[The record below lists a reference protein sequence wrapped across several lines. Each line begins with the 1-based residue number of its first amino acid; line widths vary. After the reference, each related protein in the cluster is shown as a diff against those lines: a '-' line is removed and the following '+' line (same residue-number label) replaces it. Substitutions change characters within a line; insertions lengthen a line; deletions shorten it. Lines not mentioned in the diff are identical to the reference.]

1 MTTSAP
7 STVKHPPRA
16 AFSIAH
22 PLDDFYAQMG
32 LTLPPLQEVDG
43 EPLPQPYSRL
53 LVHDHD
59 MTPTLE
65 NFHERDLHLR
75 LFGQRR
81 KRDQYFRE
89 VVLLLDRSDE
99 PVEIL
104 SIQNYLNQFTHEA

>member
-1 MTTSAP
+1 MY
-7 STVKHPPRA
+7 RA
-16 AFSIAH
+16 GTKRGRPEPFALAH

-43 EPLPQPYSRL
+43 EAVPQPYRRL

-65 NFHERDLHLR
+65 NFHERDIHLR
-75 LFGQRR
+75 LLGRRR

-89 VVLLLDRSDE
+89 VVLLLDGSDE
-99 PVEIL
+99 PVEFGAIK
-104 SIQNYLNQFTHEA
+104 I